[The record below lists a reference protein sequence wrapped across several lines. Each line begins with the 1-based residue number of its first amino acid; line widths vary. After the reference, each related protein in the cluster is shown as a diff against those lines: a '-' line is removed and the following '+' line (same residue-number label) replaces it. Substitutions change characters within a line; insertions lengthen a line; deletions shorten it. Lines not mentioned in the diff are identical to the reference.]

1 MSAGANPSQ
10 ETVSQLLSL
19 EKTLL
24 DPAVRRDR
32 SRVSELLA
40 EDFVEFGSSGT
51 VWTRDRILDLLA
63 TEEYVPPAIEAF
75 ECRQIGSTTMLATYR
90 SVRVDALTG
99 TRTVTLR
106 SSIWKMENG
115 AWRIQFHQGTRVP

>member
-1 MSAGANPSQ
+1 MSAGANQS
-10 ETVSQLLSL
+10 EEIVSQLLRL
-19 EKTLL
+19 EQKLL

-40 EDFVEFGSSGT
+40 EDFVEFGSSGR

-63 TEEYVPPAIEAF
+63 TEEYVPPAIKDF
-75 ECRQIGSTTMLATYR
+75 ECRQISSEAMLATYR
-90 SVRVDALTG
+90 AVRVDTLTG

-106 SSIWKMENG
+106 SSIWKMESG
-115 AWRIQFHQGTRVP
+115 AWRILFHQGTRVP